1 MSLVKS
7 FDIAQSANF
16 QKNKMK
22 FETTYFITNFQL
34 PISKFKKI
42 CALEVTHGMHLGKAY
57 ANDTS
62 AGVML
67 DFEGDSIVLDLKN
80 TLENRNFF
88 SLLTDGSTDAS
99 DTKKKAIFVV
109 VFSPTPHKTN
119 EIKVEI
125 I

>member
-57 ANDTS
+57 ASDTS